1 MSDRV
6 WIWLQAH
13 KNLGKWFYLCLTI
26 FKKKKVHLFVC
37 LAVLG
42 LSYRSSSLTCRDW
55 GPLHLKLQSLSHWTT
70 RGDGSPSDKITG
82 CVN

>member
-6 WIWLQAH
+6 WILAQAQ

-26 FKKKKVHLFVC
+26 LKKYVHLVVC

-55 GPLHLKLQSLSHWTT
+55 GPLHLKLRVLATGLPGVMEVLQTRSL
-70 RGDGSPSDKITG
+70 G
-82 CVN
+82 V